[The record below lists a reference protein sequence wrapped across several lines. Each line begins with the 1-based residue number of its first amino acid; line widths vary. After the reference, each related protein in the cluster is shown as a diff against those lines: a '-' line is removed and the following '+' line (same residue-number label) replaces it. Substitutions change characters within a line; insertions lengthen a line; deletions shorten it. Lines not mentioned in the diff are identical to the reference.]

1 MLRGMT
7 RGRLSRDQILDA
19 ALRLADEEGLPAL
32 SMRAVAQR
40 LEVTPMALY
49 RHVGDKDG
57 LLDALVERLLTDAA
71 GEPELRGDAEGPAEG
86 PAGGPDWADLLA
98 ERAAAI
104 RATARRHPAA
114 FGLLLSRR
122 AGTPSALQ
130 SRDRVLAALAAAGVP
145 ADDVP
150 RLERVLST
158 FVIGFAASEANG
170 RFADLER
177 ADADFDYALGLLAR
191 LIDAAAGR

>member
-71 GEPELRGDAEGPAEG
+71 GEPELRGDAEGPT
-86 PAGGPDWADLLA
+86 GGPDWADLLA